1 MNGFNIAEAGH
12 AAVVLPPQSI
22 SGGKTAQAFS
32 MKNYSHASILVAAG
46 AEATQDTST
55 LVVNLCSDANGD
67 NAVAIPFLYYFQ
79 SAGGAGNDVL
89 SAFNAATSAGVTL
102 SSSNWPAN
110 GLIVIELDASQLEA
124 SGVLLGTDTYVQ
136 VVLGAPSAADYACI
150 IAVLSGARD
159 ACVSSPSVT
168 V

>member
-12 AAVVLPPQSI
+12 VAVILPPQNI
-22 SGGKTAQAFS
+22 TGGVTAQAFS
-32 MKNYSHASILVAAG
+32 LAAYKHASILIAVG

-55 LVVNLCSDANGD
+55 ITLNVCSSAAGANP
-67 NAVAIPFLYYFQ
+67 VAIPFNYYYQ

-89 SAFNAATSAGVTL
+89 SALNNSAGALTL
-102 SSSNWPAN
+102 SSANFPAN
-110 GLIVIELDASQLEA
+110 GLIVIEIDANELEA
-124 SGVLLGTDTYVQ
+124 SGLSLGTDAYLQ
-136 VVLGAPSAADYACI
+136 VVLGAPAAADYGCI

-159 ACVSSPSVT
+159 AHVSSSSVT